1 VILFVC
7 EIQLGLEHVF
17 WPGLFQNLY
26 NIIYSRINGNIL
38 REEEGARKGEMQLR
52 GRMCMERRFLGAFM
66 YGMVG
71 K

>member
-1 VILFVC
+1 
-7 EIQLGLEHVF
+7 
-17 WPGLFQNLY
+17 LY

-38 REEEGARKGEMQLR
+38 MEGEGARKGKMQLR